1 MSDPLTLSPTQRRDL
16 LRRAANRAD
25 ARYSGLRSN
34 LRDVME
40 DALDDLEAGVDVPA
54 ATLRMAAEVG
64 GDR

>member
-1 MSDPLTLSPTQRRDL
+1 MTDPTTLSPAQRRTL

-40 DALDDLEAGVDVPA
+40 DALEDLDAGVDVPA
-54 ATLRMAAEVG
+54 ATLRMAAEIG